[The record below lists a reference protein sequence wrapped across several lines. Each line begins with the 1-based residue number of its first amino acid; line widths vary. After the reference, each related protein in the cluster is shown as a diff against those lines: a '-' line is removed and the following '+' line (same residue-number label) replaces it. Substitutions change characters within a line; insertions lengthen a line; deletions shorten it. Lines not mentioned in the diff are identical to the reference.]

1 VKYVFGP
8 VPSRRLGNSLGVDLL
23 TFKACTF
30 DCVYCQ
36 LGRTTEQTTER
47 RSFVP
52 ADEVVAEVREVLAS
66 GNVEAASCR
75 FESKRLEAASTAAV
89 DCITLSGSGEPT
101 LSLDLGKVI
110 RAIKG
115 MTRIPVAVITNGSLL
130 WREDVR
136 ADLAEADIV
145 VPSLDA
151 ARPETFE
158 RVNRARGVEQASGLL
173 ASGTL
178 APQLDVATIAGGIR
192 DFTLGFGGRVW
203 LEVLV
208 VAGVNDSVEE
218 AEAIVRALEGARIDK
233 VQLNTVVRAPA
244 EAWAKPASEACL
256 AEMAKVLEAL
266 APVDIIGTY
275 ARAGH
280 ESRREDGVGQASGL
294 ASAAT
299 GTVAPLKDAIL
310 ATLAR
315 RPCGADELA
324 ASLGLDRSRV
334 VQQIQELE
342 RAGAVERVLVGGQAQ
357 YRPKGTA
364 RQ

>member
-1 VKYVFGP
+1 MKYVFGP

-47 RSFVP
+47 RNFVP

-66 GNVEAASCR
+66 GAAI
-75 FESKRLEAASTAAV
+75 

-110 RAIKG
+110 RAIKA
-115 MTRIPVAVITNGSLL
+115 MTRIPVAVLTNGSLL

-136 ADLAEADIV
+136 ADLAEADLV

-151 ARPETFE
+151 TRPETFE
-158 RVNRARGVEQASGLL
+158 RVNRPGG
-173 ASGTL
+173 
-178 APQLDVATIAGGIR
+178 LDVSTIAHGIR

-203 LEVLV
+203 LEVLA
-208 VAGVNDSVEE
+208 VAGINDSAEE

-244 EAWAKPASEACL
+244 EAWAEPASEERL
-256 AEMAKVLEAL
+256 AEMAKALEAL
-266 APVDIIGTY
+266 APVDIIGHY
-275 ARAGH
+275 ARTGH
-280 ESRREDGVGQASGL
+280 ESRRED
-294 ASAAT
+294 AA
-299 GTVAPLKDAIL
+299 DAIL

-324 ASLGLDRSRV
+324 ASLGLDRGRV
-334 VQQIQELE
+334 VQQIQDLE
-342 RAGAVERVLVGGQAQ
+342 RSGAIERVLVGGQAQ
-357 YRPKGTA
+357 YRRKG
-364 RQ
+364 